1 MFQVNMPNEDKII
14 NQEQHGTQQEV
25 VRACVR
31 ACVFVLKQHGDVQ
44 PRMVSIHA
52 LGI

>member
-25 VRACVR
+25 VRACV
-31 ACVFVLKQHGDVQ
+31 FVLKQHGDVQ